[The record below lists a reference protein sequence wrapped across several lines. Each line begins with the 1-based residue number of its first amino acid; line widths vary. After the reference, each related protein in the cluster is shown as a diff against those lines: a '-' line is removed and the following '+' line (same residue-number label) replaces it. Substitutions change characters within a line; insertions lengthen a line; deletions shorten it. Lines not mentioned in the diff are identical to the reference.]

1 MLRGWACCASGD
13 ITEGIL
19 RIERGI
25 GEYRGSGSM
34 IGLSFW
40 LTLKAEALHVANR
53 PSEALE
59 AIHEAEALVK
69 KSAQHNMDVELY
81 RLRGVFLA
89 AMGADA
95 TEVEASFCEAIRIA
109 RSRSRFHLRN
119 GRKRAT
125 RNTAIEKGIASPC
138 SGSLS
143 TAEFQTAEQFLGH
156 VILPGERC
164 LGVPQTH

>member
-1 MLRGWACCASGD
+1 
-13 ITEGIL
+13 
-19 RIERGI
+19 
-25 GEYRGSGSM
+25 M

-109 RSRSRFHLRN
+109 RSRSRFPWHNRAEATYAEYRREKERAVRWQGSRVRLR
-119 GRKRAT
+119 
-125 RNTAIEKGIASPC
+125 
-138 SGSLS
+138 
-143 TAEFQTAEQFLGH
+143 
-156 VILPGERC
+156 
-164 LGVPQTH
+164 